1 MMTANFLLSLPPAY
15 LFGLGLAAASGAYL
29 LLALWRV
36 AMSRFDT
43 ALPRAASPSFL
54 PPVTVLK
61 PLCGAEPRLYECLRS
76 FCEQDYPDMQIV
88 FGVGDSGDG
97 AIPVVKRLIAEFP
110 GRDLALVIDGGV
122 HGSNLKVGNLVNM
135 ARLAKHDII
144 AVSDSDIL
152 VARDCLAQFVTPF
165 ADPSTGAVTCLYK
178 AAPASGLASKLG
190 ALFIND
196 WFLASAMVDADM
208 REVAYCF
215 GPLSAVRR
223 AALEAIGG
231 FTRLASQLADDFMMG
246 NLVAASGYK
255 VRLSHV
261 VPSTVV
267 AENFSSLFW
276 HELRWARTVKAV
288 RPFDHFLSVIM
299 EPLPLLA
306 ALLLPYPFL
315 GGWAVLAAIVM
326 LRMALHCLLHARF
339 SFTYSA
345 CPWLLPL
352 REGLCFAVWVASY
365 LGSDV
370 HWRHRRFVIGSGG
383 ELIPQAVRVQSA
395 ITVVG
400 L

>member
-1 MMTANFLLSLPPAY
+1 MPEVLSLPPAY
-15 LFGLGLAAASGAYL
+15 LFGLGLAAASAAYL
-29 LLALWRV
+29 ILALWRV
-36 AMSRFDT
+36 TASRFDIG
-43 ALPRAASPSFL
+43 LPPAASASFL

-61 PLCGAEPRLYECLRS
+61 PLCGREPRLYECLRS

-88 FGVGDSGDG
+88 FGVSDAGDG
-97 AIPVVKRLIAEFP
+97 AVPVVKRLIAEFP
-110 GRDLALVIDGGV
+110 GRDLALVVDGGV

-144 AVSDSDIL
+144 AVSDSDIM
-152 VARDCLAQFVTPF
+152 VERDCLAQFVTPF
-165 ADPSTGAVTCLYK
+165 ADSSTGAVTCLYK
-178 AAPASGLASKLG
+178 AAPGPGLASKLG

-196 WFLASAMVDADM
+196 WFLASAMVDAGL
-208 REVAYCF
+208 REIDYCF
-215 GPLSAVRR
+215 GPMSAVRR
-223 AALEAIGG
+223 EALESIGG
-231 FTRLASQLADDFMMG
+231 FARLAFHLADDFMMG
-246 NLVAASGYK
+246 NLIAKAGYK

-267 AENFSSLFW
+267 AENFRSLFL

-288 RPFDHFLSVIM
+288 RPFDHLFSVIL

-315 GGWAVLAAIVM
+315 GGWAVLAAVVM

-339 SFTYSA
+339 RLAYSP

-352 REGLCFAVWVASY
+352 REVLCFAVWAASY
-365 LGSDV
+365 LGSSIR
-370 HWRHRRFVIGSGG
+370 WRHRRFAIGSGG
-383 ELIPQAVRVQSA
+383 ELIPLPLRARSA
-395 ITVVG
+395 ITVAG

>member
-1 MMTANFLLSLPPAY
+1 MTANILLSLPPTY
-15 LFGLGLAAASGAYL
+15 LFGLFLAAGSAAYL

-36 AMSRFDT
+36 AMSRFET
-43 ALPRAASPSFL
+43 APASATPPFL

-61 PLCGAEPRLYECLRS
+61 PLCGMEPRLYECLRS

-88 FGVGDSGDG
+88 FGIGDSGDG

-110 GRDLALVIDGGV
+110 GRDLALVIDGGA

-165 ADPSTGAVTCLYK
+165 AEASTGAVTCLYK
-178 AAPASGLASKLG
+178 AAPSSGLASKLG

-196 WFLASAMVDADM
+196 WFLASAMVNAGM
-208 REVAYCF
+208 RDVTYCF

-223 AALEAIGG
+223 DALEAIGG
-231 FTRLASQLADDFMMG
+231 FNRLASQLADDFMMG
-246 NLVAASGYK
+246 NLIAASGYK

-267 AENFSSLFW
+267 AENFRSLFW

-288 RPFDHFLSVIM
+288 RPFDHFLSVVM

-306 ALLLPYPFL
+306 ALLLPYPLL
-315 GGWAVLAAIVM
+315 GGWAVLAAVVM

-339 SFTYSA
+339 RFDYFI

-365 LGSDV
+365 LGSNIR
-370 HWRHRRFVIGSGG
+370 WRHRHFAIGSDG
-383 ELIPQAVRVQSA
+383 ELIPLPMPATSA
-395 ITVVG
+395 ASGVG

>member
-1 MMTANFLLSLPPAY
+1 MTANILLSLPLAY
-15 LFGLGLAAASGAYL
+15 LLGLFLAAGSAAYL
-29 LLALWRV
+29 LLAMWRV
-36 AMSRFDT
+36 ATSRFET
-43 ALPRAASPSFL
+43 APEQPSAPAFL

-76 FCEQDYPDMQIV
+76 FCEQDYPELQIV

-152 VARDCLAQFVTPF
+152 VTRDCLARFVTPF
-165 ADPSTGAVTCLYK
+165 ADASIGAVTCLYK
-178 AAPASGLASKLG
+178 AAPSSGLASKLG

-196 WFLASAMVDADM
+196 WFLPSAMVDAGM
-208 REVAYCF
+208 RDVTYCF

-223 AALEAIGG
+223 DALESIGG

-246 NLVAASGYK
+246 HLIAASGYK

-267 AENFSSLFW
+267 AENFRSLFW
-276 HELRWARTVKAV
+276 HELRWARTVKTV
-288 RPFDHFLSVIM
+288 KPGEYFLSVMM
-299 EPLPLLA
+299 EPLPVVA

-315 GGWAVLAAIVM
+315 GGWAVLAAVVM
-326 LRMALHCLLHARF
+326 LRVALHCLLDARF
-339 SFTYSA
+339 RFDYPI

-352 REGLCFAVWVASY
+352 REGMCFAVWVASY
-365 LGSDV
+365 LGSDIR
-370 HWRHRRFVIGSGG
+370 WRHRRFSIGSDG
-383 ELIPQAVRVQSA
+383 ELIRLPMPAQPAASGIR
-395 ITVVG
+395 

>member
-1 MMTANFLLSLPPAY
+1 MTANFLLSLPPAY
-15 LFGLGLAAASGAYL
+15 LFGLFLAAGSAAYL

-36 AMSRFDT
+36 AMSRFET
-43 ALPRAASPSFL
+43 APAQPSAPPVFL

-88 FGVGDSGDG
+88 FGVGDAGDG

-165 ADPSTGAVTCLYK
+165 AEASTGAITCLYK
-178 AAPASGLASKLG
+178 ASPSSGLASKLG

-196 WFLASAMVDADM
+196 WFLSSAMVDAGM
-208 REVAYCF
+208 RDVTYCF

-223 AALEAIGG
+223 DALESIGG
-231 FTRLASQLADDFMMG
+231 FARLASQLADDFMMG
-246 NLVAASGYK
+246 HLIAAAGYK

-267 AENFSSLFW
+267 AENFRSLFW

-288 RPFDHFLSVIM
+288 KPGEHFLSVVM

-306 ALLLPYPFL
+306 ALLLPYPLL
-315 GGWAVLAAIVM
+315 GGWAILAAVVM
-326 LRMALHCLLHARF
+326 LRMALHGLLHARF
-339 SFTYSA
+339 RFDYFI

-365 LGSDV
+365 LGSNIR
-370 HWRHRRFVIGSGG
+370 WRHRRFAIGSGG
-383 ELIPQAVRVQSA
+383 ELIPLPLPAASA
-395 ITVVG
+395 ASGVG